1 MRFPRVWQVGSALLA
16 VVACSDDPVST
27 TVTPAPSAAIRWVN
41 AVPDTVAM
49 DYRFVSYPSNASEPS
64 LGFRSHS
71 GMWRIIPEGLHQ
83 IRVFFTN
90 TTAAGDAPAIVS
102 QMFLDT
108 SLALAAGKKYTA
120 VHHGYTKAGASPK
133 HRLIVI
139 EDVLP
144 TVPDGQVAVRLI
156 NAAPALGNVNL
167 HATVG
172 TATGGAA
179 TGTPIFSNIAA
190 GAVTQWVNLPVATGT
205 STTTYR
211 LTATAPGSTTA
222 LADALAPVGAAAVA
236 GTPTSAPLDPI
247 AGAQQAK
254 SAMTVVVFGPQ
265 VAYTV
270 RRPDGTTV
278 TIPATTTGGIAVLL
292 DVHPPRISP

>member
-1 MRFPRVWQVGSALLA
+1 MRFPRVLQVGSALLA
-16 VVACSDDPVST
+16 MSACSDDPVST
-27 TVTPAPSAAIRWVN
+27 IVTPAASGAIRWVN
-41 AVPDTVAM
+41 AVSDTVAM

-64 LGFRSHS
+64 LAFRSHS
-71 GMWRIIPEGLHQ
+71 GNWRIIPEGSHQ
-83 IRVFFTN
+83 VRVFFTN
-90 TTAAGDAPAIVS
+90 TTAAGDAPSIVS
-102 QMFLDT
+102 QFFVDT

-120 VHHGYTKAGASPK
+120 VHYGYMKAGASPK
-133 HRLIVI
+133 HRLILI

-144 TVPDGQVAVRLI
+144 TVPAGQVAFRLI
-156 NAAPALGNVNL
+156 NAAPALGNVDVY
-167 HATVG
+167 ATLG

-179 TGTPIFSNIAA
+179 SGTPIFSNVAA
-190 GAVTQWVNLPVATGT
+190 GAATQWVNVPVATGT

-211 LTATAPGSTTA
+211 LTATAPGSTA
-222 LADALAPVGAAAVA
+222 AVADALAPIGSPAVA

-247 AGAQQAK
+247 AGARQAT
-254 SAMTVVVFGPQ
+254 SAMTVVVTGPQ

-278 TIPATTTGGIAVLL
+278 TIPATTTGGITVLL

>member
-16 VVACSDDPVST
+16 IVACSDDPVST
-27 TVTPAPSAAIRWVN
+27 VVTPAPSAAIRWVN

-64 LGFRSHS
+64 LAFRRSS
-71 GMWRIIPEGLHQ
+71 GNWRIIPEGSHRV
-83 IRVFFTN
+83 RVFFTN
-90 TTAAGDAPAIVS
+90 TTDAGSDPSIVS
-102 QMFLDT
+102 QFFVDT
-108 SLALAAGKKYTA
+108 SLALAADKKYTA
-120 VHHGYTKAGASPK
+120 VHYGNTKAGATPK
-133 HRLIVI
+133 HRLLLI

-144 TVPDGQVAVRLI
+144 TVPAGQVAFRLI
-156 NAAPALGNVNL
+156 NAAPALGSVNL
-167 HATVG
+167 HATLG

-179 TGTPIFSNIAA
+179 SGTPIFSNVAA

-211 LTATAPGSTTA
+211 LTATAPGSTAA
-222 LADALAPVGAAAVA
+222 LADALAPVGSPAVA
-236 GTPTSAPLDPI
+236 ATATSAPLDPI

-270 RRPDGTTV
+270 RKPDGTTV